1 MPYQLLIIFHLHVIV
16 GLLNIIIVVVGD
28 TSGTDAKSSQLSRSQ
43 RDRWEDRDV
52 RELKERLIPLTMDD
66 LLVALKI

>member
-1 MPYQLLIIFHLHVIV
+1 MPRQLLVIFHLHVIV
-16 GLLNIIIVVVGD
+16 GLLNIIIIVAGD
-28 TSGTDAKSSQLSRSQ
+28 TSGIDAKSSQLSRSQ
-43 RDRWEDRDV
+43 RDGWEDRDV